1 MAPLSIC
8 FAAFQTSHKNR
19 GKLCLITNVRA
30 KNKAS
35 KDIQFFQDEL
45 KAHKRSKMF
54 ILKSQLRKIFFETV
68 DIMSVSSPIFAAS

>member
-1 MAPLSIC
+1 VALLSIC
-8 FAAFQTSHKNR
+8 YAAFQTSHKNR

-30 KNKAS
+30 KNNAGKV
-35 KDIQFFQDEL
+35 IQFFQDEL
-45 KAHKRSKMF
+45 KGSERSKVF